1 MTKLWIAAT
10 LSFCLAACQSPAA
23 PTSVAPTSSPAQQ
36 PAHAAQENTNV
47 LIIFFEQGKGDAV
60 VAAVKQY
67 GAEVIYGAEVVYRY
81 QMINGIAIRVPAGK
95 NVDAAMAH
103 FERVRGVLQVQRDQ
117 VMQLH

>member
-10 LSFCLAACQSPAA
+10 LSFCLAACQSPAVPA
-23 PTSVAPTSSPAQQ
+23 SSPAQQ
-36 PAHAAQENTNV
+36 PAHTARENTNV

-60 VAAVKQY
+60 AAAVKQ
-67 GAEVIYGAEVVYRY
+67 YGAEVVYRY
-81 QMINGIAIRVPAGK
+81 QMMNGMAIRVPAGK

>member
-67 GAEVIYGAEVVYRY
+67 GAEVVYRY
-81 QMINGIAIRVPAGK
+81 QMMNGMAIRVPAGK

>member
-1 MTKLWIAAT
+1 MTKLWITAT
-10 LSFCLAACQSPAA
+10 LSFCLAACQSPAVPA
-23 PTSVAPTSSPAQQ
+23 PVAFASSPAQQ
-36 PAHAAQENTNV
+36 PAHAARENTNV

-60 VAAVKQY
+60 AAAVKQ
-67 GAEVIYGAEVVYRY
+67 YGAEVVYRY
-81 QMINGIAIRVPAGK
+81 QMMNGMAIRVPAGK

>member
-47 LIIFFEQGKGDAV
+47 LIIFFEQDKGDAV
-60 VAAVKQY
+60 AAAVKQ
-67 GAEVIYGAEVVYRY
+67 YGAEVVYRY

-95 NVDAAMAH
+95 NVDAAIAH

>member
-1 MTKLWIAAT
+1 MTRLLMTAALA
-10 LSFCLAACQSPAA
+10 LSLAACQSPAA

-67 GAEVIYGAEVVYRY
+67 GAEVVYRY

>member
-1 MTKLWIAAT
+1 MTKLWITAT
-10 LSFCLAACQSPAA
+10 LSFCLAACQSPTA
-23 PTSVAPTSSPAQQ
+23 PTVVAPTSSPAQQ

-67 GAEVIYGAEVVYRY
+67 GAEVVYRY

-95 NVDAAMAH
+95 NVDAAIAH

>member
-1 MTKLWIAAT
+1 MTRLLMTAALA
-10 LSFCLAACQSPAA
+10 LSLAACQSPAA
-23 PTSVAPTSSPAQQ
+23 PTPVAPASSPAQK
-36 PAHAAQENTNV
+36 PAHAARENTNV
-47 LIIFFEQGKGDAV
+47 LIIFVEQGKGDAG
-60 VAAVKQY
+60 VAAVIQ
-67 GAEVIYGAEVVYRY
+67 YGAEVVYRY

>member
-10 LSFCLAACQSPAA
+10 LSFCLAACQSPA
-23 PTSVAPTSSPAQQ
+23 APTSSPAQQ

-67 GAEVIYGAEVVYRY
+67 GAEVVYRY

-95 NVDAAMAH
+95 NVDAAIAH